1 MLFLQQIVKQH
12 NSKQI
17 LMKKKISVILIIAC
31 LMLPAGCENGIRG
44 AKNLADCEY
53 NFKSVTELVIVDM
66 DVSNG
71 VTPMQALT
79 ITELLLNP
87 PSSIPLKF
95 TVNVEVYN
103 PNSSFAGFE
112 KMEYIIHI
120 DGVEFA
126 RDRYTERF
134 RVNAGETGVLS
145 VPVKLDV
152 VDLFSAGQQQAT
164 INTIKNLVG
173 ITSEKTEVRLQLKPT
188 IVVEGIS
195 ITSPKYIPVNFS
207 FGGN

>member
-1 MLFLQQIVKQH
+1 
-12 NSKQI
+12 
-17 LMKKKISVILIIAC
+17 
-31 LMLPAGCENGIRG
+31 
-44 AKNLADCEY
+44 
-53 NFKSVTELVIVDM
+53 
-66 DVSNG
+66 
-71 VTPMQALT
+71 
-79 ITELLLNP
+79 
-87 PSSIPLKF
+87 
-95 TVNVEVYN
+95 
-103 PNSSFAGFE
+103 
-112 KMEYIIHI
+112 
-120 DGVEFA
+120 
-126 RDRYTERF
+126 
-134 RVNAGETGVLS
+134 